1 MTTTNQLTPAGAG
14 SAACEARP
22 MRSVFEPAADV
33 VEKPDAL
40 HLVLDMPGVD
50 QKGLEVTVEDHV
62 LRVRGTTAEPET
74 AGTRPVHRE
83 FEPGDYERSFRLTPD
98 LDEGRI
104 AASLKNGVLRLVL
117 PKREEAKPRKI
128 SVAIE

>member
-1 MTTTNQLTPAGAG
+1 MTTANQLTPTACGT
-14 SAACEARP
+14 AACEARP
-22 MRSVFEPAADV
+22 MRSVLEPAADV

-40 HLVLDMPGVD
+40 HLVLDLPGVD
-50 QKGLEVTVEDHV
+50 QKGLEVSIEDHV
-62 LRVRGTTAEPET
+62 LRIRGSVAETDTAD
-74 AGTRPVHRE
+74 ARPAHRE
-83 FEPGDYERSFRLTPD
+83 FEACDYERSFRLTPD
-98 LDEGRI
+98 LDESRI

>member
-1 MTTTNQLTPAGAG
+1 MTTAHALTPTACGTE
-14 SAACEARP
+14 ACEARP
-22 MRSVFEPAADV
+22 VRAVFEPAADV

-50 QKGLEVTVEDHV
+50 QKGLEVSVEEHV
-62 LRVRGTTAEPET
+62 LRIRGTSAESD
-74 AGTRPVHRE
+74 AADKRPVHRE
-83 FEPGDYERSFRLTPD
+83 FQSGDYERSFRLTPD

-117 PKREEAKPRKI
+117 PKREEARPRKI